1 MHVATYSCVAIAMQ
15 ICVSAVMHVCI
26 SMCQNSRL
34 QTQFNLVHTNFEDC
48 YIHGYSQISLKISKV
63 VSIIIAIFSRTQLQL
78 LSQLARWL
86 AMVLCIMY
94 IMATYNEIASMTLC
108 ITTITCSYITTYGTL
123 LASRVANQLD
133 VMFVVK
139 N

>member
-1 MHVATYSCVAIAMQ
+1 
-15 ICVSAVMHVCI
+15 
-26 SMCQNSRL
+26 
-34 QTQFNLVHTNFEDC
+34 
-48 YIHGYSQISLKISKV
+48 
-63 VSIIIAIFSRTQLQL
+63 
-78 LSQLARWL
+78 
-86 AMVLCIMY
+86 MVLCIMY